1 MKKLKRI
8 LISICV
14 VAMLMGCLS
23 VCAFAEVTGY
33 TNDYLA
39 YVIESNDTMI
49 SICKS
54 LGIDFASNYL
64 WIMAVN
70 DIKNFN
76 NIKAGQVVY
85 LPRFD
90 TSKNTN
96 LANEL
101 VVGLNPNSQA
111 AKLIA
116 ATMPNATAVTTTPP
130 ATVTVP
136 VTTTVTTPV
145 AVTTTA
151 VATPVAVAAQA
162 GDTIVSYLVNHV
174 MKSGETVGGI
184 CAALGVDFSAN
195 AEQIKK
201 LSGITSWNNIPVGK
215 VVVIP
220 SLVVPAGSS
229 YTAIVAHRV
238 VAGETVGS
246 ICAKFGLDFGKVQ
259 EQLKSLNNTNN
270 LNVIKAGQIFYVPV
284 PGGGVTTTNG
294 AVGAAIATNA
304 AEAAAVTATAA
315 ALTKTSNIAAGTSA
329 HGSFVLQ
336 VNGQT
341 VNAATA
347 GQTVTILAK
356 PEVGYIV
363 NSVTVMKDNGTAPV
377 PVNGMSVVMPNSAIS
392 VNVTFK
398 KA

>member
-116 ATMPNATAVTTTPP
+116 ATMPNATAVTTTPT

-151 VATPVAVAAQA
+151 VATPVAVATQA

-238 VAGETVGS
+238 IAGETVGI
-246 ICAKFGLDFGKVQ
+246 ICAKFGLDYGKVK
-259 EQLKSLNNTNN
+259 EQLKALNNTNN
-270 LNVIKAGQIFYVPV
+270 LDVIKAGQIFYVPG
-284 PGGGVTTTNG
+284 PGGGVTTTVATVG
-294 AVGAAIATNA
+294 TVGTAVATTTGV
-304 AEAAAVTATAA
+304 VTTIEPVQ
-315 ALTKTSNIAAGTSA
+315 TSKMASGTSA

-347 GQTVTILAK
+347 GQTVTIVAT
-356 PEVGYIV
+356 PEAGYTV
-363 NSVTVMKDNGTAPV
+363 NTVTVLKDKGTASV
-377 PVNGMSVVMPNSAIS
+377 PVNGMSFVMPNSAIS